1 MDKIADLIEAR
12 LDELMQSWIAR
23 VDAALAPG
31 PRTRAELLDHMPAF
45 LRQVIATL
53 RVPGPGLSPVDGKS
67 PVGQEHRAQRF
78 RQGFEL
84 EAVVR
89 EYGLLLHLVLDLI
102 EEAAVAVPLRS
113 VRQLNDLFTSAI
125 AEATAEYAR
134 RLAAATLEATARQ
147 NERLSQLFELAPAII
162 GHLSGPRH
170 IISFANR
177 SLTQLAGG
185 RQLAGLPIAQALPEL
200 ASQPLLGMLDE
211 AYATGRPLVARE
223 MMVPIDRA
231 GADAGAGQQGLFDFV
246 YQPTRGAS
254 GAVDGILIHGVEV
267 TAAAQARREA
277 ERLKGQLETTLLSIA
292 DGVVATDAKGHLT
305 LLNPAAERLT
315 GWPADAALG
324 QPVHQVLPLVDATS
338 GAALPCPFT
347 AVLQGAAHAPLGEQT
362 LLVRRDGRTLAFADS
377 LAAIRDRA
385 GTIVGSVLVF
395 RDETELRR
403 KDAELRTFRAVVEAS
418 TDFIAFADK
427 KGRPLYLNPAG
438 LRLVGLPS
446 QEAACAVPVPDYYT
460 PETREAT
467 LASMMPVLDAGLP
480 FQGEHVLRHFAT
492 GEAISVSQSAFP
504 VHDPSGRLMVI
515 GTIVRDRRDQ
525 KRAEAEREQ
534 LLADA
539 HAARR
544 EADLQRAY
552 LTSAFTQAPVAVAI
566 LHGDKNLITLAN
578 PGVCRIWGRTHEQVI
593 QRPLL
598 DALPE
603 IRDQGFAELLAQVR
617 RTGEPISGREVPATL
632 ARLDGGGIETAFLNF
647 VYQPLRAADGAVR
660 DVLVVAIDVTA
671 EVQGRRAAEAVSAEF
686 EAMFNSM
693 PDGAFMSDAT
703 GVRRV
708 NQAGLELLGLPDIEV
723 LHRHPQEI
731 RRQLRART
739 TTGEPLE
746 YGRGTVE
753 RALTGEIVRD
763 EFVIWNPRR
772 QADVRLRS
780 VASPIRV
787 GDNITGAMVVHTDI
801 TEQHRALAAL
811 RRSEGSF
818 RTLAEA
824 IPQQVWTATPD
835 GALDFVNQR
844 VLSYFEAT
852 PEQVLGSGW
861 QAVIHPEDLDAA
873 LASWAHSVRTREKY
887 EVEFRLRRA
896 DGTYRWHLGRAFA
909 SLDSSGEV
917 VKWFGTNTD
926 IDEAKRIREEL
937 EHSRTV
943 EQQLRQEAEQAN
955 RAKDEF
961 LAMLGHE
968 LRNPLAPIT
977 TALQLMKLRADPATS
992 KERTII
998 ERQVDHLTRLVDD
1011 LLDVSRIT
1019 GGKIELHR
1027 QRLELAAVV
1036 ASAIEIASPL
1046 LEQRQHHLTVEV
1058 APRGLLIDGDP
1069 VRLAQVV
1076 SNLLTNAAKY
1086 TEPGGYI
1093 AVNAAREGDQ
1103 VVLRVKDNGI
1113 GIAADMLPRVFE
1125 LFVQERQ
1132 SIDRARGGLGLGL
1145 TIVRTLVKMHGGTVA
1160 VHSQGR
1166 GLGSEFTLRL
1176 PAVESLAAAAPHQA
1190 TLGKP
1195 PPRPDLRRVLVVDD
1209 NADAAELLSTMLEF
1223 LGHQTR
1229 VAHDGPAAL
1238 KLVESFVPD
1247 FAVLDIGLP
1256 VMDGYELAQKLREL
1270 PTLRAL
1276 RLVALTGYGQ
1286 EADRQRSAEAGF
1298 DAHLVKPIQI
1308 GLLEALLAGS
1318 GRGDKG

>member
-1 MDKIADLIEAR
+1 MDKIADLLEAR
-12 LDELMQSWIAR
+12 LDALMAQWIAQ
-23 VDAALAPG
+23 VSAALAPG
-31 PRTRAELLDHMPAF
+31 PRTTAELIDHMPAF
-45 LRQVIATL
+45 LRQIIATL
-53 RVPGPGLSPVDGKS
+53 REPYPSTSPVDGKS
-67 PVGQEHRAQRF
+67 PVGQQHGAQRF

-102 EEAAVAVPLRS
+102 EETEAAVSIRG
-113 VRQLNDLFTSAI
+113 VRRLVDLFTSAI

-134 RLAAATLEATARQ
+134 RSAAAAQEVLASQ
-147 NERLSQLFELAPAII
+147 NERLSQLFEQAPAII
-162 GHLSGPRH
+162 GHLTGPRH
-170 IISFANR
+170 VFAFANR
-177 SLTQLAGG
+177 GFSQLAGG
-185 RQLAGLPIAQALPEL
+185 RSLAGLPIAQALPEL
-200 ASQPLLGMLDE
+200 AGQPLIGLLDQV
-211 AYATGRPLVARE
+211 YATGQAFVARE
-223 MMVPIDRA
+223 MPVSIDRTGQ
-231 GADAGAGQQGLFDFV
+231 GAVQQGLFDFV
-246 YQPTRGAS
+246 YQPTRDAAGQ
-254 GAVDGILIHGVEV
+254 VNGILIHAVEV
-267 TAAAQARREA
+267 TEAAHARRAA

-292 DGVVATDAKGHLT
+292 DGVVATDAQGRLI

-315 GWPADAALG
+315 GWSAAEAIG
-324 QPVHQVLPLVDATS
+324 QPVQTVLPLIDATS
-338 GAALPCPFT
+338 GAARPSPFA
-347 AVLQGAAHAPLGEQT
+347 AVLQGAPHEPLGEQT
-362 LLVRRDGRTLAFADS
+362 LLVRRDGKMLAFADS
-377 LAAIRDRA
+377 LAPIRDGA
-385 GTIVGSVLVF
+385 GAVVGAVLVF

-403 KDAELRTFRAVVEAS
+403 KDAELQTFRAVVEAS
-418 TDFIAFADK
+418 TDFIAFASPE
-427 KGRPLYLNPAG
+427 GRPLYVNPAG
-438 LRLVGLPS
+438 LRLVGLAS
-446 QEAACAVPVPDYYT
+446 QEAACAVSVAAYYT
-460 PETREAT
+460 RETREAT
-467 LASMMPVLDAGLP
+467 LSSMLPVLRAGLP

-504 VHDPSGRLMVI
+504 VNDPSGRLLVLA
-515 GTIVRDRRDQ
+515 TIVRDRRDQ
-525 KRAEAEREQ
+525 KRAETEREQ

-539 HAARR
+539 QAARR

-552 LTSAFTQAPVAVAI
+552 LTSVFTQAPMAVAI
-566 LHGDKNLITLAN
+566 MHGEDNVITLAN
-578 PGVCRIWGRTHEQVI
+578 PGVCRIWGRTGEQVLH
-593 QRPLL
+593 RRLL

-603 IRDQGFAELLAQVR
+603 LRGQGFDELLAQVR
-617 RTGEPISGREVPATL
+617 RTGEAVEGREVPAPL

-647 VYQPLRAADGAVR
+647 VYQPLRAADGSVK

-671 EVQGRRAAEAVSAEF
+671 EVKGRRAAEAVSAEF

-693 PDGAFMSDAT
+693 PDGAYLGDEH
-703 GVRRV
+703 GIRRT
-708 NQAGLELLGLPDIEV
+708 NQAGLALLGVESV
-723 LHRHPQEI
+723 ESLHRPPHEF
-731 RRQLRART
+731 LRAARARAA
-739 TTGEPLE
+739 TTGEPVE
-746 YGRGTVE
+746 PGRGSIE
-753 RALTGEIVRD
+753 RALSGEVVRD
-763 EFVIWNPRR
+763 EFIIWNPVRGR
-772 QADVRLRS
+772 DIRLRS
-780 VASPIRV
+780 VASPVRV
-787 GDNITGAMVVHTDI
+787 GGVITGAVILHTDI
-801 TEQHRALAAL
+801 TEQHSALMAL
-811 RRSEGSF
+811 QRSEGSF

-844 VLSYFEAT
+844 VLSYFAAT
-852 PEQVLGSGW
+852 PEQVLGAGW
-861 QAVIHPEDLDAA
+861 QEVIHPDDLPAA
-873 LASWAHSVRTREKY
+873 IASWTHALKTREKY
-887 EVEFRLRRA
+887 EIEFRLRRA
-896 DGTYRWHLGRAFA
+896 DGAYRWHLARAFA
-909 SLDSSGEV
+909 SLDSDGAV

-926 IDEAKRIREEL
+926 IDEAKKVREEL

-943 EQQLRQEAEQAN
+943 EQQLRREAEQAN

-977 TALQLMKLRADPATS
+977 TALQLMKLRSDPALS

-1019 GGKIELHR
+1019 GGKIELNR
-1027 QRLELAAVV
+1027 QRLELASVV

-1058 APRGLLIDGDP
+1058 APRGLPVDGDP

-1093 AVNAAREGDQ
+1093 ALHAAREGAA
-1103 VVLRVKDNGI
+1103 VVLKVKDNGI

-1145 TIVRTLVKMHGGTVA
+1145 TIVRTLVKMHGGTVS
-1160 VHSQGR
+1160 VHSQGH

-1176 PAVESLAAAAPHQA
+1176 PAADSPAAAVADA
-1190 TLGKP
+1190 VRADGP
-1195 PPRPDLRRVLVVDD
+1195 PLRPDLRRVLIVDD

-1223 LGHQTR
+1223 LGHKTR

-1256 VMDGYELAQKLREL
+1256 VMDGYELAQKLRER
-1270 PTLRAL
+1270 PALRSL

-1286 EADRQRSAEAGF
+1286 QTDRQRSAEAGF
-1298 DAHLVKPIQI
+1298 FAHLVKPIQI
-1308 GLLEALLAGS
+1308 ALLEALLSDEEAADPG
-1318 GRGDKG
+1318 